1 MEDSAERWAG
11 ENILTHK
18 VKTLVETCIIKA
30 SNPYQNNV
38 RGVSNGMSLG
48 LTAAASESSPNSCLC
63 WWSKAF
69 YQKKRGKQVVTVQG
83 DRYDVL

>member
-30 SNPYQNNV
+30 SNHYQNNV

-48 LTAAASESSPNSCLC
+48 LTAAASESSHKSCLD
-63 WWSKAF
+63 WWPKLF
-69 YQKKRGKQVVTVQG
+69 YQKKKANKW
-83 DRYDVL
+83 

>member
-30 SNPYQNNV
+30 SNHYQNNV

-48 LTAAASESSPNSCLC
+48 LTAAASESSPKSCLLVAQGVLP
-63 WWSKAF
+63 K
-69 YQKKRGKQVVTVQG
+69 KKRQTSG
-83 DRYDVL
+83 DSAGGSI